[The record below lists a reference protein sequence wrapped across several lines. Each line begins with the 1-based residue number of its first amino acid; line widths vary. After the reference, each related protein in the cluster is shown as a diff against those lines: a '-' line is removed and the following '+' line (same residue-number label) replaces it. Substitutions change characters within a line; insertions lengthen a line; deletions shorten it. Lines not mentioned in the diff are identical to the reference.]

1 MDPIKRQMMQ
11 EMIEFAAKDQIKQ
24 HEWIKKTHE
33 EKMKIIN
40 ERKKDEL
47 AWGSR
52 YYCGNDLFCQCR

>member
-1 MDPIKRQMMQ
+1 MDPVKRQMMQ

-40 ERKKDEL
+40 ERRKDEL
-47 AWGSR
+47 A
-52 YYCGNDLFCQCR
+52 